1 MGEVEG
7 LLRVLREAWPVQC
20 WSVWHTAQASAEGMP
35 SWCKGCVFL
44 HLVVNGM
51 RWGEAAQPEALL
63 THAVVVALL
72 TLVAQTS
79 EVLPAAAVTGGLV
92 DDRL

>member
-1 MGEVEG
+1 MKTFPYNTVLIKVKVDVNLASQVEV
-7 LLRVLREAWPVQC
+7 P
-20 WSVWHTAQASAEGMP
+20 ASTY
-35 SWCKGCVFL
+35 KGGVFL

-72 TLVAQTS
+72 TLVAQPG

-92 DDRL
+92 DN